1 MEENTNYENNNSPI
15 TTKGWL
21 KIILLMLIPIVD
33 LILLFIWSFGSNK
46 NENIRTFS
54 RATLLMLAICSSL
67 VLFVEILMLF

>member
-54 RATLLMLAICSSL
+54 RATLLMLAIIIILRILISL
-67 VLFVEILMLF
+67 ITI